1 MKFERTNL
9 ITSGITFGTALAM
22 VVSYAHNH
30 SIIWA
35 IIHGIVSWVYV
46 IYFAIFR

>member
-1 MKFERTNL
+1 MKLEKTHL
-9 ITSGITFGTALAM
+9 ITSGISFGTALAI

-35 IIHGIVSWVYV
+35 IIHGVLGWVYV
-46 IYFAIFR
+46 IYFVIFK